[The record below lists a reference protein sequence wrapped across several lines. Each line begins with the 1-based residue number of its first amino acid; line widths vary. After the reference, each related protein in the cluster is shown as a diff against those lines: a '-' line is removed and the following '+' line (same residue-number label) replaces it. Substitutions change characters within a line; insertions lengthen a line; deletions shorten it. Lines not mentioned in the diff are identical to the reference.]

1 MSFGIGD
8 TVGTYKIVAAIGAG
22 GMGEVFR
29 VEHVVTNRV
38 EAMKILAAATS
49 SSPEQDQRFLRE
61 IQLQEL
67 RNDISQGLASLD
79 RGEGIGGEEALS
91 EMQTLSAE
99 YRRRNPS

>member
-8 TVGTYKIVAAIGAG
+8 TVGTYKIVSAIGAG

-49 SSPEQDQRFLRE
+49 TSPEQDQRMLDLLEQTPTYQKREAQKRLGERRLRPTME
-61 IQLQEL
+61 
-67 RNDISQGLASLD
+67 DK
-79 RGEGIGGEEALS
+79 
-91 EMQTLSAE
+91 
-99 YRRRNPS
+99 

>member
-8 TVGTYKIVAAIGAG
+8 TVGTYKIVSAIGAG

-49 SSPEQDQRFLRE
+49 TSPEQDQRFLRE
-61 IQLQEL
+61 IQH
-67 RNDISQGLASLD
+67 
-79 RGEGIGGEEALS
+79 RG
-91 EMQTLSAE
+91 
-99 YRRRNPS
+99 RP